1 MSFSPSVASSFHN
14 PYGPSVATLNE
25 RDPNQIYAPTTWSEM
40 AHQELVVNLSARE
53 RTRQEILWEVVASEE
68 R

>member
-1 MSFSPSVASSFHN
+1 
-14 PYGPSVATLNE
+14 
-25 RDPNQIYAPTTWSEM
+25 M

-68 R
+68 RCVVDPRKVSRSLSPNPAADTSRVLDQLRD